1 MSLSSRNIRF
11 LSCLPI
17 FAFSFKD
24 YEILLKALRD
34 LSNILDSVACV
45 SEVFYFDSI
54 QRYYSKEMG
63 ENILKVFTYF
73 KTVVQKEGLYK
84 LKLVSLELENKYRNE
99 NKRQINIDPG
109 YIDEANL
116 VLFSSKGRV
125 ARIYIKDNVFS
136 ELEYVFLNN
145 EFIDMFWTY
154 EDYKH
159 KEVKEFFKEARKMYL
174 KLRKI

>member
-1 MSLSSRNIRF
+1 MSLFSHKIRF
-11 LSCLPI
+11 LSCLPV

-24 YEILLKALRD
+24 YQILLKALRD
-34 LSNILDSVACV
+34 VSNIVDSVGWV
-45 SEVFYFDSI
+45 SKVFYFDSI
-54 QRYYSKEMG
+54 QHYYSREMG
-63 ENILKVFTYF
+63 IDILKVFTYF
-73 KTVVQKEGLYK
+73 KTVVPKDELYK
-84 LKLVSLELENKYRNE
+84 LKLLSLELENKYRNE
-99 NKRQINIDPG
+99 NKRQVNIDPG

-116 VLFSSKGRV
+116 VLFSSKGRA
-125 ARIYIKDNVFS
+125 ARIYIKDKVFS

-145 EFIDMFWTY
+145 EFMDMFWTY